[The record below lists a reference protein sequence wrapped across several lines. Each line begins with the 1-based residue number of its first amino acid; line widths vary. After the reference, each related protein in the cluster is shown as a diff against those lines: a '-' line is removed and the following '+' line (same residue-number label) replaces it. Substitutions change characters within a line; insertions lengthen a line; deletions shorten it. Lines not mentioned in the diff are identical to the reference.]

1 MKDNLEIKWP
11 WTLVWIEFIDDFI
24 AQIRDALPPDHEL
37 QKHKLFPGIK
47 WNGRPIFI
55 VEDDTTGKYIL
66 INFEKRR
73 RWKKTKFKVPT
84 IKVFKNRHEVARIIE
99 HDHALEC
106 LKYRKSE
113 QSQNNSVEYEPDSSG

>member
-24 AQIRDALPPDHEL
+24 AQIRDALLPDHEL

-55 VEDDTTGKYIL
+55 VEDDTMGKYIL
-66 INFEKRR
+66 INF
-73 RWKKTKFKVPT
+73 KT
-84 IKVFKNRHEVARIIE
+84 
-99 HDHALEC
+99 
-106 LKYRKSE
+106 
-113 QSQNNSVEYEPDSSG
+113 